1 MGLREGSRQ
10 RLRAY
15 GESCSNDADL
25 LSVFFP
31 TLYSTNHSTSLF
43 GCDGD
48 GALESFRK
56 ASNCMRV

>member
-31 TLYSTNHSTSLF
+31 TLYSTAHSTSLF
-43 GCDGD
+43 GCDG
-48 GALESFRK
+48 ALESFRK
-56 ASNCMRV
+56 ACNCMRV